1 MGHPFRCITNNPM
14 LIDRGFTDLEHYE
27 TDVLELFRVV
37 FQKVNCG
44 YRLLTHPLTGSIRPD
59 ITPYKT
65 VLLSGTAG
73 TIDMESV
80 TLIGKAI
87 RYAEDLYRLR
97 DIPVYKKWGKAARED
112 FQLIDLSII
121 ERALEVEEMGK

>member
-14 LIDRGFTDLEHYE
+14 LMDRGFTDLEFYE
-27 TDVLELFRVV
+27 TDVLELFREVLK
-37 FQKVNCG
+37 KVTSG
-44 YRLLTHPLTGSIRPD
+44 YRLLSHPLTGSIRPD

-73 TIDMESV
+73 SVDMESV
-80 TLIGKAI
+80 TLIEKAI
-87 RYAEDLYRLR
+87 RYAEDLYRMR
-97 DIPVYKKWGKAARED
+97 EVPVYRKWGKAALED
-112 FQLIDLSII
+112 FQCIDLSIV

>member
-1 MGHPFRCITNNPM
+1 M
-14 LIDRGFTDLEHYE
+14 
-27 TDVLELFRVV
+27 V
-37 FQKVNCG
+37 FQKVAGG

-73 TIDMESV
+73 AVDMESV

-97 DIPVYKKWGKAARED
+97 DVPIYKKWGKAALED